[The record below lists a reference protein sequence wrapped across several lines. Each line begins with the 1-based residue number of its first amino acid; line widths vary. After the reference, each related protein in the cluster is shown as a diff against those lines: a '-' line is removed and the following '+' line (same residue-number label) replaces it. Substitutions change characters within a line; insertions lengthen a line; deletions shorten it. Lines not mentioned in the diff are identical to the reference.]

1 MPQLDEVVGG
11 TTGVRITDNDFEN
24 AEEVGYETDPPS
36 TVLTNSLEDSAKLQN
51 LQEEK
56 KDELV
61 ARIVEIKEECD
72 KYDIEFSELI

>member
-24 AEEVGYETDPPS
+24 AEKVGYETDPPS

-56 KDELV
+56 KDELI
-61 ARIVEIKEECD
+61 ARIVKIKEECD